1 MEQTV
6 LDNINSQPQVLN
18 SAFINREQFTRPF
31 IEKLEREGIKKII
44 FLGSG
49 TSFNVSTLAA
59 YYFKH
64 LAGVYAEA
72 YYPTVFKLHEQIDW
86 SKTINP
92 QHVLCVGISQSGT
105 SVSTCEALDYAQ
117 RLGCKTLALTSN
129 RKSTITQFSEVS
141 VDLLVGEELTP
152 PETKGYTVSVLS
164 VLLWALETGLIKG
177 SISQGEYEEYLKNI
191 ETLIKSYEVVL
202 KESHSWY
209 ERNKASLVNSNRLI
223 ILGYG
228 VDYASVLEGVLK
240 VGEMLRIPTFGYEME
255 EYSHG
260 PNMALNP
267 NQSILLIG
275 SEGPEFER
283 LQVFQEVFK
292 KYTDRVHIL
301 TCCALNKFDT
311 RDLVL
316 SVKPY
321 PFVAPLAFAPVFQ
334 YIAAQGAQDI
344 FIDTGIDPFK
354 EPLSHYPKDIS

>member
-31 IEKLEREGIKKII
+31 IEKFEREGIKKII

-141 VDLLVGEELTP
+141 IDLLVGEELTP

-177 SISQGEYEEYLKNI
+177 SISQDEYEGYLKNI
-191 ETLIKSYEVVL
+191 EALIESYEVVL

-267 NQSILLIG
+267 NQSILMIG

-316 SVKPY
+316 SAKPY

-344 FIDTGIDPFK
+344 FIDTGVDPFK